1 MRISKGAK
9 RRAAKQ
15 VRFNLL
21 KAEGRAHYFGD
32 ARFQRE
38 RLKGQVALINLE
50 RDPVVLELAPVI
62 LKMMRRIGR
71 FYGLKNRYPNAHTKS
86 KEI

>member
-15 VRFNLL
+15 VRFSML

-32 ARFQRE
+32 ARFQRD
-38 RLKGQVALINLE
+38 RLKEQVTLINLK
-50 RDPVVLELAPVI
+50 RDPVVLELAPIVH
-62 LKMMRRIGR
+62 KMMRRVAR
-71 FYGLKNRYPNAHTKS
+71 FYGLKNKYPNAQTKA